1 MESASRES
9 RRTLFF
15 TFMNSIIMKKYIYI
29 ICALALV
36 CMFSS
41 CKNKKNMS
49 REERIEDF
57 RNELTEADTTTM
69 LKLADDA
76 MEQLKAKK
84 IDQVIASLSEY
95 NDSTQ
100 EVTPISDSMKKRLAR
115 RFKMFPVLDYY
126 REYYTF
132 MLEGCNDVKYRVT
145 FATAEQAGTK
155 EPATTMFMFNPV
167 KIDGEWKLCVKTPQ
181 DEFDRDRHQIGI

>member
-1 MESASRES
+1 MRADALSF
-9 RRTLFF
+9 LH
-15 TFMNSIIMKKYIYI
+15 FMNSKIMKKYIYI
-29 ICALALV
+29 ISAVALL
-36 CMFSS
+36 CMISS
-41 CKNKKNMS
+41 CKNNKKDMT
-49 REERIEDF
+49 REDRIEEF

-84 IDQVIASLSEY
+84 IDQVIASLYEY

-100 EVTPISDSMKKRLAR
+100 EVTPLSDSMKKRLAR
-115 RFKMFPVLDYY
+115 KFKMFPVLDYY
-126 REYYTF
+126 REYYSF

-155 EPATTMFMFNPV
+155 EPATTMYMFNPV